1 VKKRVEGFVQPA
13 IAKERR
19 ISMTNMLTL
28 GQAAKLT
35 GISKTSLRRAIVD
48 GRLAAS
54 REDDWVYQIERS
66 SLARL
71 YRLPEAEPT
80 ALPPAPVSLSAENT
94 VSEVEAGPS
103 SAASTT
109 DGAALTRWRE
119 ASSTRAGAGQSFLQ
133 RLLGFFHLP
142 SPASRSS

>member
-1 VKKRVEGFVQPA
+1 
-13 IAKERR
+13 
-19 ISMTNMLTL
+19 MTHMLTL

-48 GRLAAS
+48 GRLAAA

-71 YRLPEAEPT
+71 YKLPDDEP
-80 ALPPAPVSLSAENT
+80 AVLPPAPVSLSAENT
-94 VSEVEAGPS
+94 LSEVDAGPS
-103 SAASTT
+103 SGASMSDAAV
-109 DGAALTRWRE
+109 ARWRE
-119 ASSTRAGAGQSFLQ
+119 ASPARKGAGQSFLQ